1 MTHYGAF
8 QSKHLKY
15 SSGNPISRFLIEN
28 FFDSVFKIVANIHY
42 KKVLDVGC
50 GEGLLFSYLETLL
63 KGVECYAIDASED
76 EVIDAKKN
84 LPFCIVKTGNI
95 YKIDHEKN
103 AFDLVFCTEVLEHLE
118 FPYKAMLELHRVTN
132 RYVLLSVPREPI
144 WRIMNM
150 ARGAYWADL
159 GNTPDHRN
167 HWNSSGFKKSIGRLF
182 NIIECKKPL
191 PWTIVLCEKKQLS

>member
-1 MTHYGAF
+1 MIHCGKI
-8 QSKHLKY
+8 QSKHFKY
-15 SSGNPISRFLIEN
+15 SSDNPISQNLIN
-28 FFDSVFKIVANIHY
+28 RFFDSVFQMVANIHY
-42 KKVLDVGC
+42 GKVLDVGC
-50 GEGLLFSYLETLL
+50 GEGWLFTHLETLL
-63 KGVECYAIDASED
+63 KGVECFAIDANES

-84 LPFCIVKTGNI
+84 LPFCNVTAGTI

-118 FPYKAMLELHRVTN
+118 YPYKAMLELHRVTN
-132 RYVLLSVPREPI
+132 RYALLSVPREPI

-167 HWNSSGFKKSIGRLF
+167 HWSSSGFKNSISHLF
-182 NIIECKKPL
+182 NILECRKPL
-191 PWTIVLCEKKQLS
+191 PWTIVLCEKK